1 MKTIPN
7 FIPAMY
13 QMFPDAETTGTITRK
28 QLKEVKDKMNC
39 DWPDWL
45 MQNKIARGVYRL
57 PTADTPMKELKTV
70 SIPKGGTSLVP
81 EKDPN
86 FVPFGNFK
94 DLESIIKS
102 GIFYPSYIYG
112 PTGNGKSTMVEQIC
126 AKHKKPLIR
135 VNLNQMT
142 DEEQLIGSKTLQEG
156 NVEVVEGP
164 VLVAMRTGT
173 TLLLDEIDAGSAN
186 TLLCLQPILEGKP
199 YYFKLKNEMII
210 PADGFN
216 ILATAN
222 TKGKGSDDGRYIGT
236 NVLNEAFLE
245 RFAVTFEQEYPS
257 ANVELK
263 IVKNLMEQFKCVDEP
278 FAELL
283 VKWADAIRKTYDDG
297 GVDELITTRR
307 MVHIIRAFAIFGNKT
322 KAVELC
328 CNRFDSQTKAAFLDL
343 LDKMTEP
350 ELETSEIDPA
360 DAVFNVYE

>member
-7 FIPAMY
+7 FIPTMY
-13 QMFPDAETTGTITRK
+13 QMFPDSETTGTITRK
-28 QLKEVKDKMNC
+28 QLKEVKDQMNC

-57 PTADTPMKELKTV
+57 PTSESPMKELKIV
-70 SIPKGGTSLVP
+70 SIPKGGSSLVP

-164 VLVAMRTGT
+164 VLVAMRNGYTI
-173 TLLLDEIDAGSAN
+173 LLDECLEENQSVRIGTMDEYQSIPLKDLEFNTIYPVVSFNMETGELENDLGS
-186 TLLCLQPILEGKP
+186 IISDRMDDVFEVELE
-199 YYFKLKNEMII
+199 
-210 PADGFN
+210 
-216 ILATAN
+216 
-222 TKGKGSDDGRYIGT
+222 DGRMI
-236 NVLNEAFLE
+236 VLN
-245 RFAVTFEQEYPS
+245 S
-257 ANVELK
+257 K
-263 IVKNLMEQFKCVDEP
+263 HP
-278 FAELL
+278 F
-283 VKWADAIRKTYDDG
+283 I
-297 GVDELITTRR
+297 
-307 MVHIIRAFAIFGNKT
+307 
-322 KAVELC
+322 
-328 CNRFDSQTKAAFLDL
+328 
-343 LDKMTEP
+343 
-350 ELETSEIDPA
+350 
-360 DAVFNVYE
+360 VFNNGVFSEKTLEMGLQVGDEIVVF